1 MKELTVVFDTVGHKE
16 LEGYL
21 LTVKGIKEAKVTNEK
36 MVEIY
41 VKYDPKETNTTII
54 KTEIYIFLD
63 IANTPNMYSFD
74 KHEKNM
80 KKCEVSKTS
89 VCCEYCY
96 MGFIEDLYDMEGIT
110 KAESNFTDFFVN
122 QVNPVTIKVE
132 YNPELLTEEEVIE
145 KLNSLYE

>member
-1 MKELTVVFDTVGHKE
+1 MKELTIVFDKLGHKE
-16 LEGYL
+16 LEEYL
-21 LTVKGIKEAKVTNEK
+21 LTVKGIKEVSINNDDKL
-36 MVEIY
+36 EIN
-41 VKYDPKETNTTII
+41 VKYDPKETNPIVI

-80 KKCEVSKTS
+80 KKCEVSKKS
-89 VCCEYCY
+89 VCCDYCY
-96 MGFIEDLYDMEGIT
+96 MGFIEDLFDMEGIT
-110 KAESNFTDFFVN
+110 KADSNFTDFFMS
-122 QVNPVTIKVE
+122 QKEEVTIKVE